1 MGAKIFFFFFF
12 LSTTEKGSGG
22 FPGEQVTGLV
32 LKELV
37 WIRRR
42 VKERF
47 CWLSSPLPLQLK
59 SGDGGRRRLVGRT
72 RKFRTYNSGP

>member
-1 MGAKIFFFFFF
+1 M
-12 LSTTEKGSGG
+12 
-22 FPGEQVTGLV
+22 V

-37 WIRRR
+37 WIRGR

-47 CWLSSPLPLQLK
+47 CWLSSPLPLLQLK
-59 SGDGGRRRLVGRT
+59 SGDVGRRGLVGRT